1 MEARYYGGV
10 VARNV
15 AVLNVRQWESFE
27 DNEAIFCELYCLK
40 SLKYQVMP

>member
-27 DNEAIFCELYCLK
+27 DNEAIFCEIYCLK
-40 SLKYQVMP
+40 SSKYQLMS